1 MLVFGNFMKTTS
13 IEPIFKEII
22 SVSDVLQL
30 CVCVCVCVCVC
41 ICPFLPTI
49 FPFIHSRQ
57 VLTLKGEFS
66 LGFFPSL
73 EISDDK
79 PSHI

>member
-30 CVCVCVCVCVC
+30 CVCVCVCVY
-41 ICPFLPTI
+41 LPISTHNLSFYSFEI
-49 FPFIHSRQ
+49 GTHSQR
-57 VLTLKGEFS
+57 
-66 LGFFPSL
+66 
-73 EISDDK
+73 
-79 PSHI
+79 